1 MSGYYPYLLSGW
13 PELDFD
19 IDLSGFS
26 YEEIHA
32 QAVELLTPSDRKV
45 LELFLAFDTHAERAQ
60 DYLAL
65 QDEDQKIQYLQERSL
80 PAYQQKIFGMSLSML
95 MYGEED
101 LKVEDTPEDVERAL
115 VRVFDN
121 AFYKAV
127 LHHGNSFMR
136 KWFAFD
142 GILQNTLVAFAA
154 RKQGRSPEDEFV
166 EAASAPLLE
175 WIREDLNEGDF
186 GLKLRLAY
194 AEEMFAAL
202 ELPDVFERER
212 AIDRFRWRMADEL
225 VRGKDFQLDKVLCYM
240 LQAGILRRWQKM
252 DAESGREDLRE
263 AVSEMRKVNL
273 QGENA

>member
-1 MSGYYPYLLSGW
+1 MSGYYPYLLSGL

-19 IDLSGFS
+19 MDLSGFS

-32 QAVELLTPSDRKV
+32 QAVELLTPSDRKA
-45 LELFLAFDTHAERAQ
+45 LALFLAFDTHAELAQ

-65 QDEDQKIQYLQERSL
+65 KDEDQKIQYIQERSL
-80 PAYQQKIFGMSLSML
+80 PAYQRKIFGMSLSML
-95 MYGEED
+95 LYGEED
-101 LKVEDTPEDVERAL
+101 LKVDDTHQDVERAL

-121 AFYKAV
+121 AFYRAA
-127 LHHGNSFMR
+127 LHHGNSFVR
-136 KWFAFD
+136 KWFTFD
-142 GILQNTLVAFAA
+142 GILKNTLVAFAA

-186 GLKLRLAY
+186 GLKLRLSY
-194 AEEMFAAL
+194 AEEMFAVL
-202 ELPDVFERER
+202 DLPDVFERER
-212 AIDRFRWRMADEL
+212 AIDRFRWRMAEEM

-252 DAESGREDLRE
+252 DAESGREYLRG

>member
-19 IDLSGFS
+19 MDLSGFS
-26 YEEIHA
+26 YEEIQA
-32 QAVELLTPSDRKV
+32 QAVELLSPSDRKT
-45 LELFLAFDTHAERAQ
+45 LAFFLSFDTHAELAQ

-65 QDEDQKIQYLQERSL
+65 KDEDQKLQYLQEHPL
-80 PAYQQKIFGMSLSML
+80 PAYQRKIFGMSLSML

-101 LKVEDTPEDVERAL
+101 LQVDDTHQDVERAL
-115 VRVFDN
+115 VRIFDN
-121 AFYKAV
+121 AFYQAA
-127 LHHGNSFMR
+127 LHHGNSFVR

-142 GILQNTLVAFAA
+142 GILKNTLVAFAA
-154 RKQGRSPEDEFV
+154 RKQGRSPENEFV

-175 WIREDLNEGDF
+175 WIREDMNEGDF
-186 GLKLRLAY
+186 GLKLRLSY
-194 AEEMFAAL
+194 AGEMFEAL
-202 ELPDVFERER
+202 DLPDVFERER
-212 AIDRFRWRMADEL
+212 AIDRFRWRMAEEM

-252 DAESGREDLRE
+252 DAESGREYLRE

>member
-186 GLKLRLAY
+186 GLKLRLSY

-202 ELPDVFERER
+202 DLPDVFERER
-212 AIDRFRWRMADEL
+212 AIDRFRWRMAEEM

>member
-19 IDLSGFS
+19 MELSGFS

-127 LHHGNSFMR
+127 LHHGTSFMR

-186 GLKLRLAY
+186 GLKLRLSY

-202 ELPDVFERER
+202 DLPDVFERER
-212 AIDRFRWRMADEL
+212 AIDRFRWRMAEEM

-252 DAESGREDLRE
+252 DAESGREYLRE

>member
-19 IDLSGFS
+19 MELSGFS

-186 GLKLRLAY
+186 GLKLRLSY

-202 ELPDVFERER
+202 DLPDVFERER
-212 AIDRFRWRMADEL
+212 AIDCFRWRMAEEM

-252 DAESGREDLRE
+252 DAESGREYLRE

>member
-1 MSGYYPYLLSGW
+1 MSGYYPYLLSGL

-19 IDLSGFS
+19 MDLSGFS
-26 YEEIHA
+26 YEEIQA
-32 QAVELLTPSDRKV
+32 QVVELLSPSDRKV
-45 LELFLAFDTHAERAQ
+45 LDLFLAFDTHAELAQ

-65 QDEDQKIQYLQERSL
+65 KDEEQKIQYLQERSL
-80 PAYQQKIFGMSLSML
+80 PAYQRKIFGMSLSML

-101 LKVEDTPEDVERAL
+101 LKVDDTQQDVERAL

-121 AFYKAV
+121 AFYQAA
-127 LHHGNSFMR
+127 LHHGNAFVR
-136 KWFAFD
+136 KWFTFD
-142 GILQNTLVAFAA
+142 GILKNTLVAFAA

-186 GLKLRLAY
+186 GLKLRLSY

-202 ELPDVFERER
+202 DLPDVFERER
-212 AIDRFRWRMADEL
+212 AIDRFRWLMAEEM
-225 VRGKDFQLDKVLCYM
+225 VRGKDFQLDRVLCYM

-252 DAESGREDLRE
+252 DAESGREYLRE

>member
-1 MSGYYPYLLSGW
+1 MSGYYPYLLSGL

-19 IDLSGFS
+19 MDLSGFS

-32 QAVELLTPSDRKV
+32 QAVELLTPSDRKA
-45 LELFLAFDTHAERAQ
+45 LALFLAFDTHAELAQ

-65 QDEDQKIQYLQERSL
+65 KDEDQKIQYIQERSL
-80 PAYQQKIFGMSLSML
+80 PAYQRKIFGMSLSML
-95 MYGEED
+95 LYGEED
-101 LKVEDTPEDVERAL
+101 LKVDDTHQDVERAL

-121 AFYKAV
+121 AFYRAA
-127 LHHGNSFMR
+127 LHHGNSFVR
-136 KWFAFD
+136 KWFTFD
-142 GILQNTLVAFAA
+142 GILKNTLVAFAA

-186 GLKLRLAY
+186 GLKLRLSY

-202 ELPDVFERER
+202 DLPDVFERER
-212 AIDRFRWRMADEL
+212 AIDRFRWRMAEEM

-252 DAESGREDLRE
+252 DAESGREYLRG